1 MSNKNFGFGTQ
12 IRKSPYFDS
21 TVKWGAT
28 GFSVYNHMYIP
39 RDFGSPEQNF
49 WNLIEKSILCD
60 VAVERQVEITGSD
73 AYKFIQLLTPRDLS
87 KLSVGQCK
95 YVLIVNNDGGILN
108 DPVLLR
114 LAENHFWLSLADS
127 DVLLWAQGVAV
138 NSGLDVKISEPDVS
152 PLQLQGPTSQEIMV
166 KLFGEDIRDLKY
178 YWLREY
184 QLDGIPL
191 IVSRTG
197 WSSELGYEIYLR
209 DGSKGN
215 ELYEKIM
222 AAGKEHGIQP
232 GHTSS
237 IRRIEGGMLSYHADA
252 DIHTNPFELGL
263 DRLVNLDS
271 EINFIGKKAL
281 KKIKEKGISRK
292 QVGLV
297 IDCAPLSGPNTTF
310 WPIKKDR
317 KQIGKVTSAVYS
329 PRLKKN
335 IALAMVSVEQSEI
348 DFIGKEALKKIKQE
362 GIKRKQ
368 VGLIIDCDPLSGPN
382 TTFWPIEKD
391 GKKIGKV
398 TSAVYSPRLKKN
410 IALAM
415 IEINYSEL
423 GNRLDVQIHE
433 GKYSATI
440 VEKPFYDPKKNIVKS

>member
-39 RDFGSPEQNF
+39 RDFGNPEQNF
-49 WNLIEKSILCD
+49 WNLIEKAILCD
-60 VAVERQVEITGSD
+60 VAVERQVEITGPD

-87 KLSVGQCK
+87 KLAVGQCK
-95 YVLIVNNDGGILN
+95 YVLITNNEGGILN

-138 NSGLDVKISEPDVS
+138 NSDLNVQIKEPDVS
-152 PLQLQGPTSQEIMV
+152 PLQLQGPTSGEIMV
-166 KLFGEDIRDLKY
+166 KLFGESIKDLKY
-178 YWLREY
+178 YWFKEFD
-184 QLDGIPL
+184 LDGIPL

-197 WSSELGYEIYLR
+197 WSSEFGYELFLR

-222 AAGKEHGIQP
+222 IAGKEHGLRP

-252 DIHTNPFELGL
+252 DIHTNPYELGL
-263 DRLVNLDS
+263 DRLVSLDNDI
-271 EINFIGKKAL
+271 EFIGKAAL
-281 KKIKEKGISRK
+281 KKIKAEGIKRK
-292 QVGLV
+292 QVGLE
-297 IDCAPLSGPNTTF
+297 INCEPLSGPNTTF
-310 WPIKKDR
+310 WSIKKDN
-317 KQIGKVTSAVYS
+317 KEIGKVTSAVYS

-335 IALAMVSVEQSEI
+335 IALAMADIENSEI
-348 DFIGKEALKKIKQE
+348 GTDLEVETNKGK
-362 GIKRKQ
+362 
-368 VGLIIDCDPLSGPN
+368 
-382 TTFWPIEKD
+382 F
-391 GKKIGKV
+391 
-398 TSAVYSPRLKKN
+398 SAK
-410 IALAM
+410 
-415 IEINYSEL
+415 
-423 GNRLDVQIHE
+423 
-433 GKYSATI
+433 I
-440 VEKPFYDPKKNIVKS
+440 VEKPFYDPKKKIASN

>member
-60 VAVERQVEITGSD
+60 VAVERQVEITGPD

-87 KLSVGQCK
+87 KLSIGQCK

-138 NSGLDVKISEPDVS
+138 NSGLDVKITEPDVS

-166 KLFGEDIRDLKY
+166 KLFGEDMRDLKY

-184 QLDGIPL
+184 NLDGIPL
-191 IVSRTG
+191 VVSRTG

-252 DIHTNPFELGL
+252 DIHTNPYELGF
-263 DRLVNLDS
+263 DRLVNLETD
-271 EINFIGKKAL
+271 
-281 KKIKEKGISRK
+281 
-292 QVGLV
+292 
-297 IDCAPLSGPNTTF
+297 
-310 WPIKKDR
+310 
-317 KQIGKVTSAVYS
+317 
-329 PRLKKN
+329 
-335 IALAMVSVEQSEI
+335 I
-348 DFIGKEALKKIKQE
+348 DFIGKEALKKIKQN

-391 GKKIGKV
+391 GKTIGKV

-423 GNRLDVQIHE
+423 GNQLDVQTHE

-440 VEKPFYDPKKNIVKS
+440 VEKPFYDPKKKIASS